1 MESELPQW
9 LSKLNDEL
17 DQIENELVDD
27 KTFQKNLRQI
37 RELKSDINSNPIIMI
52 AGEFNAGKSTFINAL
67 LGEEILTSEITP
79 ATAVVTVLK
88 YGEVRGITAYFK
100 NGDCKTYSIEKLA
113 TISSEG
119 EQNGA
124 FIRKS
129 LNFLEITLPSEIL
142 KQVTLVDT
150 PGLNSSN
157 LLHTEATEMF
167 MRRADLAIWLFSY
180 LNVGSS
186 TEINQINKL
195 KDYGLQTTGI
205 INQIDHHDD
214 EEEPLEDFIMDTKRR
229 LPMLQNLIGVSARNA
244 LKGKVENDA
253 EQMNWSNWR
262 ELENWLD
269 NVQFDPYLKEKKA
282 YVGLTDTLKEIQH
295 CIENEKQK
303 LNFLESQGKINQL
316 IFEMIPNL
324 DRKYDNGI
332 QSLNKVK
339 DFAHTINILNNKK
352 YSVGE
357 IVESSQKISALLNQQ
372 SELISELNLV
382 EEVNKFNRFNEEKIN
397 VGKEL
402 FYLINNIGEEELKQ
416 LKVGLSNERNQ
427 LLDDYKE
434 YGKSNIFGKTP
445 FWGRLENLKGFLK
458 RQDELNRNIVNFNNE
473 AQTFKEYKNL
483 FQQVGEHIL
492 HNIKSFLN
500 KLETAVNNYAKK
512 EWASYKKEYNAV
524 KSHFEKI
531 DYSSVSK
538 LNTLQL
544 KKESIVRI
552 LSDTDLLKREYI
564 FHKDLYEEAKQL
576 SAAFI
581 LLEREGGNFE
591 YERYIEAQRTLN
603 NMLPMYSLY
612 QKEYRHQVT
621 TAKGSKSLGILQ
633 EIDLSINLKEERQF
647 LNACRTLIMVAVF
660 VFGLT
665 AILAAA
671 KQSGDAM
678 NQNVEEEEPS
688 YISDSEK
695 QKEVE
700 EESVEVNRESQNTE
714 IITVSNQVRDYNRA
728 YQRAIKEKNFSI
740 VSPYIDMSGKAYE
753 DVKRDVNNARTER
766 FSLDSKSFYIEDA
779 TLEADNMYQVIAAN
793 EIITTYEN
801 GKKEYLKVKTT
812 YVMKRNYSGD
822 EWKVYDISTI
832 QLDKKTLE
840 QGKSQTV
847 GVVKEEQNIQ
857 QFMNQFYRE
866 FEIAFNQYN
875 FSRIASFYDPSGS
888 EYQDVQKYF
897 KTMEEKRIQQRTYP
911 PVIKNIQKV
920 GRQQYRIE
928 VQEEYT
934 FHYPDGRDDHKKMT
948 FFYTLKENG
957 YKHYQIVKI
966 DK

>member
-1 MESELPQW
+1 MEMELPQW

-17 DQIENELVDD
+17 VQIENVLVDD
-27 KTFQKNLRQI
+27 NMFQKNLCQI
-37 RELKSDINSNPIIMI
+37 RELKSDINSNPIVMVV
-52 AGEFNAGKSTFINAL
+52 GEFNAGKSTFINAL
-67 LGEEILTSEITP
+67 LGEEILTSDITP

-88 YGEVRGITAYFK
+88 YGAVKGITAHFK
-100 NGDCKTYSIEKLA
+100 NGECKTYSIEKLA

-119 EQNGA
+119 EHNGA

-129 LNFLEITLPSEIL
+129 LYFLEITLPSEIL
-142 KQVTLVDT
+142 KKFTLVDT
-150 PGLNSSN
+150 PGLNSTN
-157 LLHTEATEMF
+157 TLHTQATEMF

-195 KDYGLQTTGI
+195 KKYGLQTIGI
-205 INQIDHHDD
+205 INQIDHYDD
-214 EEEPLEDFIMDTKRR
+214 EEEALEDFILDTKRR

-282 YVGLTDTLKEIQH
+282 YVGLANTLKEIQH

-303 LNFLESQGKINQL
+303 LNFVELQGKINQL

-324 DRKYDNGI
+324 DKKYDNGI
-332 QSLNKVK
+332 QSLNKIK
-339 DFAHTINILNNKK
+339 DFAHTINIFNNKK

-357 IVESSQKISALLNQQ
+357 IVESSQKISVLLNQQ
-372 SELISELNLV
+372 SELISELNFI

-402 FYLINNIGEEELKQ
+402 FYLINNMGEEELKQ
-416 LKVGLSNERNQ
+416 LKVELSNERNQ

-445 FWGRLENLKGFLK
+445 FWGRLENLRGFLK
-458 RQDELNRNIVNFNNE
+458 RQDELNRSISNFNNE
-473 AQTFKEYKNL
+473 AQTFKEYKNSL
-483 FQQVGEHIL
+483 QQVGEHIL

-500 KLETAVNNYAKK
+500 KLEAAVNNYAKK
-512 EWASYKKEYNAV
+512 EWESYKKEYNAV

-531 DYSSVSK
+531 DYSIVSK

-544 KKESIVRI
+544 KKESIARV

-564 FHKDLYEEAKQL
+564 FHKDLYEESKQL
-576 SAAFI
+576 SAAFM

-612 QKEYRHQVT
+612 QKEYRYQVT
-621 TAKGSKSLGILQ
+621 IAKGSKSLGNLQ
-633 EIDLSINLKEERQF
+633 EIELPINLKEERQF

-671 KQSGDAM
+671 KQSGDSVG
-678 NQNVEEEEPS
+678 QDVEEEAPS

-700 EESVEVNRESQNTE
+700 EKSVEVNHESQDTE
-714 IITVSNQVRDYNRA
+714 VITVSNQVQNYNRA
-728 YQRAIKEKNFSI
+728 YERAVKEKDFSI
-740 VSPYIDMSGKAYE
+740 VAPYIDMSGKAYE
-753 DVKRDVNNARTER
+753 DVKGDINNARTER
-766 FSLDSKSFYIEDA
+766 FSLDSKSLYIEDA
-779 TLEADNMYQVIAAN
+779 ALEADNMYQVIATN
-793 EIITTYEN
+793 EVITTYEN

-812 YVMKRNYSGD
+812 YVMKRDYSDD
-822 EWKVYDISTI
+822 EWKLYSISTI

-840 QGKSQTV
+840 PGKSQTAD
-847 GVVKEEQNIQ
+847 VVKEEQKIQ

-866 FEIAFNQYN
+866 FETAFNQYN
-875 FSRIASFYDPSGS
+875 FSRIASFYDPNGS
-888 EYQDVQKYF
+888 EYKDVQKYF

-911 PVIKNIQKV
+911 PVIKNIQKI
-920 GRQQYRIE
+920 GEQQYKVE

-934 FHYPDGRDDHKKMT
+934 FRYPDGRNDHKQIK
-948 FFYTLKENG
+948 FFYTLKGNG
-957 YKHYQIVKI
+957 YEHYQIVKI